1 MKLNKKQK
9 QFLFDNYYVDSRVLD
24 AALEPG
30 WQDYFIRCFDWKLED
45 INRREVGS
53 RQYYGT
59 LKLIDNGKSIMGK
72 ATKGEV
78 DYTIDLIFQGNDY
91 ETLRKV
97 A

>member
-9 QFLFDNYYVDSRVLD
+9 QFLFENYYVDSRVLD

-30 WQDYFIRCFDWKLED
+30 WQNYFIRCFDWKLED
-45 INRREVGS
+45 VQERWSG
-53 RQYYGT
+53 QKYGT
-59 LKLIDNGKSIMGK
+59 LKLIDNGKSIMGA